1 MEAWGSAA
9 LSGRVCTT
17 PGGGCEQQHGDTSG
31 RGWEGHGAPP
41 IGLIAQESTTLP
53 HSSDFLTPV
62 VSHQKKKELLN
73 AADLCAKS
81 LAPTLL
87 CYSLKMALS

>member
-1 MEAWGSAA
+1 M
-9 LSGRVCTT
+9 
-17 PGGGCEQQHGDTSG
+17 
-31 RGWEGHGAPP
+31 
-41 IGLIAQESTTLP
+41 GLIAQESTTLP

-73 AADLCAKS
+73 AADLRAKS